1 MKDTD
6 LSRFKILV
14 VDDEPTVIDGLK
26 QFMGFDPSI
35 SIQSATT
42 ANAAI
47 ELVRTSPYQFALILM
62 DYRLPDMSGA
72 DATKEILK
80 LNPDQIIAMNSG
92 DESREAAIESWQ
104 AGAVDYIEKRW
115 SPDKIKSR
123 IVACLQKYRESS
135 ELYEDQ
141 VISTAPEVIQSVGI
155 IGASAELAKVS
166 EKIKKAAASEAPVL
180 ILGESGVGKE
190 EVAKA
195 VHRNSKRNQMN
206 FVVEN
211 MTAIPSELFEST
223 LFGHVKGAFTGA
235 LFDRPG
241 LLKKAHGGTLFL
253 DEIGDMKLDQQVK
266 LLRVLQ
272 TGEFY
277 PVGSNKLEK
286 VNVRIIS
293 ATNVNLNQAMFEKR
307 FREDLF
313 FRLNTF
319 EILVPPLRQRPEDI
333 RPLIEHFKK
342 IKNYRGKVILLEA
355 VKKLERY
362 NWPGNVRE
370 LFAELTKLFEYFKDE
385 PKITLKHLDAK
396 FFEASAL
403 NPKSN
408 ELMSMEELKTI
419 QRTEEVNLIKSHLKK
434 YKNVRDAASE
444 GLKIPYTTLF
454 SKLKSLKII
463 EDEQTNLTG
472 GI

>member
-253 DEIGDMKLDQQVK
+253 ERIGNFK
-266 LLRVLQ
+266 
-272 TGEFY
+272 
-277 PVGSNKLEK
+277 
-286 VNVRIIS
+286 
-293 ATNVNLNQAMFEKR
+293 
-307 FREDLF
+307 
-313 FRLNTF
+313 
-319 EILVPPLRQRPEDI
+319 PE
-333 RPLIEHFKK
+333 LIHPN
-342 IKNYRGKVILLEA
+342 I
-355 VKKLERY
+355 
-362 NWPGNVRE
+362 
-370 LFAELTKLFEYFKDE
+370 
-385 PKITLKHLDAK
+385 
-396 FFEASAL
+396 
-403 NPKSN
+403 
-408 ELMSMEELKTI
+408 
-419 QRTEEVNLIKSHLKK
+419 
-434 YKNVRDAASE
+434 
-444 GLKIPYTTLF
+444 
-454 SKLKSLKII
+454 
-463 EDEQTNLTG
+463 
-472 GI
+472 